1 MRAFGQPGG
10 QILAPARRRVGR
22 GDAAGVE
29 TERAR
34 LFAQTL

>member
-1 MRAFGQPGG
+1 MRAFGKPGG
-10 QILAPARRRVGR
+10 QILAPARRRLGR

-34 LFAQTL
+34 SRAQAL